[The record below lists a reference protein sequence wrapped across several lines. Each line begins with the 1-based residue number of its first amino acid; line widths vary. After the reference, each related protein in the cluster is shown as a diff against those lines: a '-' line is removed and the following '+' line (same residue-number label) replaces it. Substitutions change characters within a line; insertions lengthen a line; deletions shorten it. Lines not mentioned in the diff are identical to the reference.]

1 MQTLVQVVCT
11 QGRSLRDAIV
21 NDRGLAKFHLNVSK
35 KKQPGRMRG
44 WAKLHSTEPAG
55 QGAVNVEW
63 DADANI
69 LLCRVVNRGKGRPH
83 LIIGDLTNYLLR
95 KHRSR
100 IIAINVIPRK

>member
-1 MQTLVQVVCT
+1 VQTLVQVVCT
-11 QGRSLRDAIV
+11 SGRSLRDAIV
-21 NDRGLAKFHLNVSK
+21 NDRGLARFQLEVLK
-35 KKQPGRMRG
+35 KKQPGRTRG
-44 WAKLHSTEPAG
+44 WAKLYGTGPDR

-63 DADANI
+63 DADAFI
-69 LLCRVVNRGKGRPH
+69 LLCRVVNRGKGRPN